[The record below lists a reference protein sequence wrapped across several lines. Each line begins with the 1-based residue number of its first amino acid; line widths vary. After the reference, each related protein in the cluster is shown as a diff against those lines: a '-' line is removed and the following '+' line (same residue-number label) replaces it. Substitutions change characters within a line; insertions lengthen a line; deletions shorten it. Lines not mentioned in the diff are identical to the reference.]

1 MHSERTYDAQKQ
13 TTKIFDE
20 IVNSGKEDANFH
32 VMSSQNTYN
41 IYTFVSEHCAMATA
55 TTLGAN
61 ERTSEREWMSE
72 MTHMNKWR

>member
-32 VMSSQNTYN
+32 VMSSQNIYIY

-61 ERTSEREWMSE
+61 ERARVNEWNDAHE
-72 MTHMNKWR
+72 